1 MELLISERWADIV
14 GYEGRY
20 RVSSAGN
27 VLSVGHSIVDSAG
40 RMRFF
45 PDKIITPCYG
55 RNPRHAYAHIN
66 LNKPDGTQ
74 QRVRIHRLVAEAFIP
89 NPEGLPQV
97 NHKDGNK
104 ANNNVENLE
113 WCSIR
118 DNLLHSFRTGLHP
131 NEKFE
136 KEAGKRSVIVVSP
149 DGECTRFDTVNEAA
163 AFMGYKY
170 PSHLSRDLHVRGG
183 KCKDGYFAYREDGK
197 RN

>member
-1 MELLISERWADIV
+1 MELLVSERWADIV

-20 RVSSAGN
+20 RISSAGN

-40 RMRFF
+40 RMRVF

-66 LNKPDGTQ
+66 LNKPD
-74 QRVRIHRLVAEAFIP
+74 
-89 NPEGLPQV
+89 
-97 NHKDGNK
+97 
-104 ANNNVENLE
+104 
-113 WCSIR
+113 
-118 DNLLHSFRTGLHP
+118 
-131 NEKFE
+131 
-136 KEAGKRSVIVVSP
+136 
-149 DGECTRFDTVNEAA
+149 

>member
-1 MELLISERWADIV
+1 MELLVSERWADIV

-20 RVSSAGN
+20 RISSAGN

-40 RMRFF
+40 RMRVF

-66 LNKPDGTQ
+66 LNNPDGTQ
-74 QRVRIHRLVAEAFIP
+74 QRVRIHRLVAGAFIP

-136 KEAGKRSVIVVSP
+136 KEAGKRAVIVVSP
-149 DGECTRFDTVNEAA
+149 DGECTRFDSVNEAA

>member
-1 MELLISERWADIV
+1 MELHVSERWADIV

-40 RMRFF
+40 RIRVF

-136 KEAGKRSVIVVSP
+136 KEAGKRAVIVVSP

>member
-1 MELLISERWADIV
+1 MELLVSERWADIV

-20 RVSSAGN
+20 CVSSAGN

-40 RMRFF
+40 RMRVF

-136 KEAGKRSVIVVSP
+136 KEAGKRAVIVVSP

>member
-1 MELLISERWADIV
+1 MELLVSERWADIV

-20 RVSSAGN
+20 RISSAGN
-27 VLSVGHSIVDSAG
+27 VLSVGHSIVDSDG
-40 RMRFF
+40 RMRVF

-66 LNKPDGTQ
+66 LNNPDGTQ

-113 WCSIR
+113 WCTIR

-136 KEAGKRSVIVVSP
+136 KEAGKRAVIVVSP
-149 DGECTRFDTVNEAA
+149 DGECTRFDSVNEAA

>member
-1 MELLISERWADIV
+1 MELLVSERWADIV

-20 RVSSAGN
+20 RISSAGN
-27 VLSVGHSIVDSAG
+27 VLSVGHSIIDSAG
-40 RMRFF
+40 RIRVF
-45 PDKIITPCYG
+45 PEKIITPCYG
-55 RNPRHAYAHIN
+55 RNPRHAYAHIT

-89 NPEGLPQV
+89 NPDNLPQV

-136 KEAGKRSVIVVSP
+136 KEANKRAVIVISP
-149 DGECTRFDTVNEAA
+149 RGEHTRFDTVNEAA

-183 KCKDGYFAYREDGK
+183 RCKDGYFAYREDGK